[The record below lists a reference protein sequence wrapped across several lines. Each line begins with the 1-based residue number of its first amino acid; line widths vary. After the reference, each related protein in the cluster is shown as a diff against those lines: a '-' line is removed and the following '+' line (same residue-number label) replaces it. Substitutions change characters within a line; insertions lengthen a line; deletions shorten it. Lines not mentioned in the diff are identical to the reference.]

1 MHSTILG
8 QASHYSQGFSFNFLW
23 ITGIIMAISINAVIF
38 AMQQDIFSAV
48 VIGASI
54 HSVFHSRQ
62 GPLLIQDLTVIKKN
76 PWEQKS
82 STSNLVVLSGAFSG
96 PIIVLNLRFS
106 SDRRESTLLSHH
118 GTLVMLTP
126 RVWNVFSAY
135 AIYLCYLLYLILFQG
150 IGIHFIDYCS
160 TSTLFVQRWQFHD
173 SYIISISDLQC
184 KLDTKKTGVMVQAN
198 MLGAL
203 DEYLLFLF
211 LFLCCVELKPPIPM
225 STIGVATICGKDVP
239 KLFIMDEKGYTKSTA
254 YIEGL
259 AKFAYN
265 DHLDLFTIPLLGIFE
280 HPTKLFPKDD
290 FFLCQRLNM
299 LLFLFFITMFLRGF

>member
-1 MHSTILG
+1 
-8 QASHYSQGFSFNFLW
+8 
-23 ITGIIMAISINAVIF
+23 
-38 AMQQDIFSAV
+38 
-48 VIGASI
+48 
-54 HSVFHSRQ
+54 
-62 GPLLIQDLTVIKKN
+62 
-76 PWEQKS
+76 
-82 STSNLVVLSGAFSG
+82 
-96 PIIVLNLRFS
+96 
-106 SDRRESTLLSHH
+106 
-118 GTLVMLTP
+118 
-126 RVWNVFSAY
+126 
-135 AIYLCYLLYLILFQG
+135 
-150 IGIHFIDYCS
+150 
-160 TSTLFVQRWQFHD
+160 
-173 SYIISISDLQC
+173 
-184 KLDTKKTGVMVQAN
+184 MVQAN

-299 LLFLFFITMFLRGF
+299 LLFLFFITIFLRGGLVDCHSVFFCAGGTSEISLALLMCSYFEFSYPFCHRLSSHLRGVLVYFPNYLSVSVLE